1 MKITFLGTGT
11 SQGIPVIG
19 CDCAVCHSPNHKNIR
34 SRSSVFIDGPM
45 GKILIDTGPDLRM
58 QLLKNKIDDVDFILY
73 THEHNDHTAGL
84 DDIRPIN
91 FRNQKIVNA
100 YGLERVIDDIKIR
113 FHYAFDDN
121 PYPGS
126 PQIELIPVTKH
137 SILMDNIFCI
147 SINHGNIDILGYRIG
162 NFAYLTDVKFIEDI
176 ELEKLKNLDAVVI
189 SALQI
194 KSHHSHQ
201 SLAEAIILAQ
211 KINAKKTYLTHMSHT
226 MGLVESWST
235 QLPESIMPAY
245 DGLILQL

>member
-1 MKITFLGTGT
+1 MRITFLGTGT

-19 CDCAVCHSPNHKNIR
+19 CDCTVCKSTNLKNKR
-34 SRSSVFIDGPM
+34 LRSSIFVECQS

-58 QLLKNKIDDVDFILY
+58 QLLENNIDDIDYILY

-91 FRNQKIVNA
+91 FRNQKIVKA
-100 YGLERVIDDIKIR
+100 YGLERVIADIKVR

-126 PQIELIPVTKH
+126 PQIELIPITKH
-137 SILMDNIFCI
+137 AIIMDGITCI
-147 SINHGNIDILGYRIG
+147 SINHGNIDILGYRIED
-162 NFAYLTDVKFIEDI
+162 FAYLTDIKFIEED
-176 ELEKLKNLDAVVI
+176 EFEKLRNLDVVVI
-189 SALQI
+189 SALQK

-201 SLAEAIILAQ
+201 SLDEAISLAQ

-226 MGLVESWST
+226 MGLVENWSSY
-235 QLPESIMPAY
+235 LPETIYPAY

>member
-1 MKITFLGTGT
+1 MRITFLGTGT

-19 CDCAVCHSPNHKNIR
+19 CDCTVCKSTNLKNKR
-34 SRSSVFIDGPM
+34 LRSSIFVECQS

-58 QLLKNKIDDVDFILY
+58 QLLENSIDDIDYILY

-91 FRNQKIVNA
+91 FRNQKIVKA
-100 YGLERVIDDIKIR
+100 YGLERVIADIKVR

-126 PQIELIPVTKH
+126 PQIELIPITKH
-137 SILMDNIFCI
+137 AIIMDGITCI

-162 NFAYLTDVKFIEDI
+162 NFAYLTDIKFIEED
-176 ELEKLKNLDAVVI
+176 ELEKLKNLEVVVI
-189 SALQI
+189 SALQK

-201 SLAEAIILAQ
+201 SLDEAMTLAQ

-226 MGLVESWST
+226 MGLVESWSSH
-235 QLPESIMPAY
+235 LPETIYPAY

>member
-1 MKITFLGTGT
+1 MRITFLGTGT

-19 CDCAVCHSPNHKNIR
+19 CDCTVCKSTNLKNKR
-34 SRSSVFIDGPM
+34 LRSSIFVEYQS

-58 QLLKNKIDDVDFILY
+58 QLLENNIDDIDYILY

-91 FRNQKIVNA
+91 FRNQKIVKA
-100 YGLERVIDDIKIR
+100 YGLERVIADIKVR

-126 PQIELIPVTKH
+126 PQIELIPITKH
-137 SILMDNIFCI
+137 AIIMDGITCI
-147 SINHGNIDILGYRIG
+147 SINHGNIDILGYRIED
-162 NFAYLTDVKFIEDI
+162 FAYLTDIKFIEED
-176 ELEKLKNLDAVVI
+176 EFEKLRNLDVVVI
-189 SALQI
+189 SALQK

-201 SLAEAIILAQ
+201 SLDEAISLAQ

-226 MGLVESWST
+226 MGLVENWSSH
-235 QLPESIMPAY
+235 LPETIYPAY